1 MTSRFPS
8 FKTFL
13 RTDPSLSS
21 ISVFVNR
28 HFPVGKKMVETKH
41 SQRVSIPQECSQRY
55 TWAETME
62 VPLNHLSWELHCSE
76 TERQIKPSMRKKLDL
91 ILFHL

>member
-1 MTSRFPS
+1 MTSCFPS

-13 RTDPSLSS
+13 RTDPSLST

-28 HFPVGKKMVETKH
+28 HFPAGKRTAETKPC
-41 SQRVSIPQECSQRY
+41 QRVSIPQERSQRY

-62 VPLNHLSWELHCSE
+62 VPLNHLSWELCCSE
-76 TERQIKPSMRKKLDL
+76 REREANKTFHEEEARFGL
-91 ILFHL
+91 I